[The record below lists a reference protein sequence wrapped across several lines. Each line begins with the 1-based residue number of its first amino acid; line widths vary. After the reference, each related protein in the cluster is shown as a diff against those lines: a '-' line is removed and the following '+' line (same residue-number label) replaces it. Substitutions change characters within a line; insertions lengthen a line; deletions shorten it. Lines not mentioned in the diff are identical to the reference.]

1 MTFYTRPAMSV
12 RPPDVAEVSS
22 VTTQRDASGSH
33 QHDATR
39 GVVLLFDLCGY
50 GIRVVAS
57 ICDDVRGENNAKTW
71 VCGQGYGVGGT
82 AEGVI
87 AVMPVKSQ
95 VLWDMTQ
102 RHSDVS
108 AE

>member
-39 GVVLLFDLCGY
+39 GVVLLFDLCGD
-50 GIRVVAS
+50 GMRVVES
-57 ICDDVRGENNAKTW
+57 ICDEVGGENNAKT
-71 VCGQGYGVGGT
+71 
-82 AEGVI
+82 
-87 AVMPVKSQ
+87 
-95 VLWDMTQ
+95 
-102 RHSDVS
+102 
-108 AE
+108 